1 MSATPVLQLSGLDFG
16 HAGDA
21 PLFKNWTLIL
31 GAGLHRLDGESGSGK
46 TTLLRLLAAELSA
59 QLTGPAKA
67 AGQLRLNGLDAGAD
81 APAWRSAVGWVDA
94 RDEAYDDL
102 TPAALRELLARRHP
116 QLDRA
121 AWQRQ
126 IDGFGLAPHAA
137 KTMHMLST
145 GMRRKAALA
154 AVLSSGAALLLLDE
168 PLAGLD
174 APAVAWLVAEL
185 SAWSRQPQRAALI
198 VSGHWP
204 PGLPW
209 AGTLVLPT
217 APAPG

>member
-1 MSATPVLQLSGLDFG
+1 MSAAPVLQVSGLVFG
-16 HAGDA
+16 HAGEA
-21 PLFKNWTLIL
+21 PMFSDWAVSL

-46 TTLLRLLAAELSA
+46 TTLLRLLAAELVS
-59 QLTGPAKA
+59 PAT
-67 AGQLRLNGLDAGAD
+67 AGGLLRLNGLDASAD
-81 APAWRSAVGWVDA
+81 GPAWRSAVCWVDA
-94 RDEAYDDL
+94 RDEAFDDL
-102 TPAALRELLARRHP
+102 TPAALRELLACRHP

-154 AVLSSGAALLLLDE
+154 AVLSSGAALMLLDE

-185 SAWSRQPQRAALI
+185 STWACQPQRAALI
-198 VSGHWP
+198 VSGAWP
-204 PGLPW
+204 PGLPC